1 MPFQALR
8 PDLPMRLT
16 PILHSPLFSY
26 VWFGKYIRLV
36 LRAYYIFYLLIGTS
50 MSVGVNALRVRLF
63 LDHGGS
69 DLVLLHLGL
78 TPLQVGVVEAL
89 LVRVALVA
97 TLPRRVHGFVPA
109 PGQSVWVRVWVWL
122 WTWMLGRVPVSVPAF
137 NIGADVCVDVVCRR

>member
-1 MPFQALR
+1 
-8 PDLPMRLT
+8 
-16 PILHSPLFSY
+16 
-26 VWFGKYIRLV
+26 
-36 LRAYYIFYLLIGTS
+36 

-97 TLPRRVHGFVPA
+97 ALVRAPPVLPAALVERHQEVGARIAEGKWDLCRPDGLNVLIVLGLGLRIGVMVSSSHGVA
-109 PGQSVWVRVWVWL
+109 SSCVL
-122 WTWMLGRVPVSVPAF
+122 WG
-137 NIGADVCVDVVCRR
+137 